1 MKATT
6 SATLANFSASES
18 RISTSNSSS
27 FDFEFVFEG
36 HHEFHAVEGVGTEV
50 VTEFGFRLHIF
61 SLNAELVN
69 DNSGDL
75 LENFFVH
82 CNLHLD
88 LIV

>member
-18 RISTSNSSS
+18 RISI
-27 FDFEFVFEG
+27 
-36 HHEFHAVEGVGTEV
+36 
-50 VTEFGFRLHIF
+50 TEFGFRLHIF